1 MRYLK
6 IKGSKPVAIEK
17 SYFTVGLGNG
27 YDLSLPSAESKIIFS
42 VMNEQESYSLIPGE
56 EKIYVNGKSI
66 SKSQVLEALDR
77 IEWKNHTAIFVDEL
91 EGSKESSPQTN
102 PLSILRGLASSLD
115 SERDLGTT
123 LRRALQA
130 IVDFAGAEQGYLVSD
145 MGTESEWRLL
155 ASVGNEE
162 VNPGAKRKELVS
174 STILG
179 EAIKSR
185 KPVYVESMIGH
196 QWERQASI
204 MDARIFSLACTP
216 LLMGDRVFGAL
227 YLYTRTPGRSIRKE
241 SLDDLNVIAT
251 QVALLLS
258 SQNELRK
265 VKRENHRLKTS
276 TPTIAKNLI
285 FDRESQS
292 SPMHLIES
300 RIGKLG
306 GSDLSILIRGETGT
320 GKELIAREI
329 HLNSPRGKGPFVAIN
344 VAAIPPSLLESTL
357 FGYVKGAFTGAHKD
371 HPGKFL
377 QANGGTIFLDEIG
390 DLPLDLQAKLL
401 RVLQEKEVEAVGAE
415 RTTSIDF
422 RVLAA
427 THQDLEALVSQQKFR
442 QDLYFRLNGATI
454 QVPALKERPSD
465 IVVLAEHFLTQSA
478 PHLSFS
484 EEAKARL
491 LKHDWPGNVRELQ
504 QVIARAAAL
513 TDGPDIKP
521 EDLELVVS
529 MPRSPS
535 LGNELVSLEDF
546 ASLKDAQL
554 AFTKEFVK
562 RTLDKFGGNRS
573 KVASHLGISERT
585 LYRLLAGDIT
595 GRDL

>member
-6 IKGSKPVAIEK
+6 IKGEKPVAIEK
-17 SYFTVGLGNG
+17 SYFTVGLGSG
-27 YDLSLPSAESKIIFS
+27 YDLSLPSSQSKILFS
-42 VMNEQESYSLIPGE
+42 VMSENGKFSLIPGD
-56 EKIYVNGKSI
+56 EKIHVNGKS
-66 SKSQVLEALDR
+66 VGRALELEALDR
-77 IEWKNHTAIFVDEL
+77 IEWKGQTAIFIDEL
-91 EGSKESSPQTN
+91 EGTSEKPQATTS
-102 PLSILRGLASSLD
+102 PLSILRGLALSLD
-115 SERDLGTT
+115 SEIDLGTT

-155 ASVGNEE
+155 AAVGNEE
-162 VNPGAKRKELVS
+162 VNHGAKRRELVS

-179 EAIKSR
+179 EAIKSH

-196 QWERQASI
+196 QWEKQASI

-227 YLYTRTPGRSIRKE
+227 YLYTRTPGRSISKA

-265 VKRENHRLKTS
+265 VKRENQRLKTA
-276 TPTIAKNLI
+276 PAAIAKNLV
-285 FDRESQS
+285 FDRANSQN
-292 SPMHLIES
+292 PMHPIES

-306 GSDLSILIRGETGT
+306 SSDLSILIRGETGT

-329 HLNSPRGKGPFVAIN
+329 HLNSARAKGPFVAIN

-390 DLPLDLQAKLL
+390 DLPMDMQAKLL
-401 RVLQEKEVEAVGAE
+401 RVLQEKEIEAVGADK
-415 RTTSIDF
+415 TTPVDF
-422 RVLAA
+422 RVVSA
-427 THQDLEALVSQQKFR
+427 THQDLDSLVSQQKFR

-454 QVPALKERPSD
+454 QVPSLKERGSD
-465 IVVLAEHFLTQSA
+465 VVLLAEHFLKQNA
-478 PHLSFS
+478 PHLSLS
-484 EEAKARL
+484 ETAKERL
-491 LKHDWPGNVRELQ
+491 MKHDWPGNVRELQ
-504 QVIARAAAL
+504 QVIARSAAL
-513 TDGPDIKP
+513 TDGDEIKP

-535 LGNELVSLEDF
+535 LGNDFSIEDF
-546 ASLKDAQL
+546 PSLKEAQL
-554 AFTKEFVK
+554 AFTRDFVK

-585 LYRLLAGDIT
+585 LYRLLAGDT
-595 GRDL
+595 TV